1 VEVREPPVS
10 YSEYRD
16 LPDDAPRYE
25 IIGGVGY
32 LTPSPGGRHQIV
44 SANLQYRFYQ
54 FVQAHRLGR
63 VFVAPFDVVLSE
75 RDVVQPDLLF
85 ISGGRWEI
93 VRERG
98 VFGVPDLIV
107 EIVSPSDPNRD
118 RQGKLALYRQYGVR
132 EYWIVDLPNRAVD
145 LWLSRETALDTRR
158 VTAKDDCLES
168 AIMPGFTIRPDE
180 IFEGVDQLSEG

>member
-1 VEVREPPVS
+1 MEVREPPAS
-10 YSEYRD
+10 YGEYRD

-54 FVQAHRLGR
+54 FVQARRLGR

-75 RDVVQPDLLF
+75 RDVVQPDLLYV
-85 ISGGRWEI
+85 SGGRREI

-98 VFGVPDLIV
+98 VFGAPDLIV
-107 EIVSPSDPNRD
+107 EIVSPSDPGRD
-118 RQGKLALYRQYGVR
+118 FQRKLALYRQYGVR
-132 EYWIVDLPNRAVD
+132 EYWIVDVANRMVV
-145 LWLSRETALDTRR
+145 LWLSRKAALDTRR
-158 VTAKDDCLES
+158 AAAEDGGLES
-168 AIMPGFTIRPDE
+168 AVLAGFAINLAQ
-180 IFEGVDQLSEG
+180 IFEGVDQILEG